1 MCIRDSSK
9 GYAVD
14 PFISD
19 QIEND
24 KLRDELISTI
34 KNFRFA
40 PRFLAGKAVDSPGQY
55 FEF

>member
-1 MCIRDSSK
+1 MYFTVNSK